1 MFYILKQ
8 KGQQHPC
15 LNRQGGT
22 AMKTTS
28 IGKRV
33 NPERYGM
40 IFCPSC
46 NGFGKSFAD
55 AKGVNVCKVCGGFG
69 AIKKEDKN
77 RFNDKRVRVKAEFIT

>member
-1 MFYILKQ
+1 
-8 KGQQHPC
+8 
-15 LNRQGGT
+15 
-22 AMKTTS
+22 MKTTF

-46 NGFGKSFAD
+46 KGSGKSFTAG
-55 AKGVNVCKVCGGFG
+55 KGVDVCKVCGGFG

-77 RFNDKRVRVKAEFIT
+77 RFNDKRARVKAEFMT